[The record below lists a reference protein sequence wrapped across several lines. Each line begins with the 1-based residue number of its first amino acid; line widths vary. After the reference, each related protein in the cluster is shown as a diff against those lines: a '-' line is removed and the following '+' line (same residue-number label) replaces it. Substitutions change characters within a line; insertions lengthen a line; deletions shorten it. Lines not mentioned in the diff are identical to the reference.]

1 MKPLLWKFIV
11 MLLLT
16 VHANTGYAQIER
28 IEKGDKVRI
37 EAPTISITPIT
48 GDVNEISNQGILLY
62 GSSDEIL
69 FNAMDRLEVGKFKRR
84 TWRGA
89 LIGGATGGLV
99 IGLINLGQNDPCPI
113 NETCFFDWTDSEAF
127 LIGAVV
133 GGVPGLL
140 IGGIIGSTIEGV
152 NWKTIRINVSDR
164 PLAIRFMKPAKA
176 PGLTVKWSF

>member
-1 MKPLLWKFIV
+1 MKSVSIIIILLF
-11 MLLLT
+11 LSL
-16 VHANTGYAQIER
+16 ANITTGFAQIER
-28 IEKGDKVRI
+28 IEKGDKVRV

-69 FNAMDRLEVGKFKRR
+69 FNNIDRLEVGKLKRR

-89 LIGGATGGLV
+89 LIGGVSGGLV
-99 IGLINLGQNDPCPI
+99 IGLISMGINDQIPSKEFLFEKLT
-113 NETCFFDWTDSEAF
+113 NGEAF
-127 LIGAVV
+127 LIGAVA
-133 GGVPGLL
+133 GGVLGLL

>member
-1 MKPLLWKFIV
+1 MKSLSIIII
-11 MLLLT
+11 LLLLSL
-16 VHANTGYAQIER
+16 ANITTGFAQIER
-28 IEKGDKVRI
+28 LEKGDKVRI

-62 GSSDEIL
+62 GSTDEIM

-84 TWRGA
+84 TLRGA
-89 LIGGATGGLV
+89 LIGGATGGL
-99 IGLINLGQNDPCPI
+99 LLGTITMATNNPCSSD
-113 NETCFFDWTDSEAF
+113 EWCFLEFSDGEAF
-127 LIGAVV
+127 LMGAVV
-133 GGVPGLL
+133 VGVPGLL

-164 PLAIRFMKPAKA
+164 PLAIRFMKRAKA